1 MTGGNVGVNKCLMK
15 VAKCQDIGPARL
27 PNPTLSSE
35 KLHLMEEELKKIGFL
50 EWIKQ

>member
-15 VAKCQDIGPARL
+15 VSKCQDIGPARL
-27 PNPTLSSE
+27 PNPNLNSE
-35 KLHLMEEELKKIGFL
+35 TPRLMEDDLKKTGFL